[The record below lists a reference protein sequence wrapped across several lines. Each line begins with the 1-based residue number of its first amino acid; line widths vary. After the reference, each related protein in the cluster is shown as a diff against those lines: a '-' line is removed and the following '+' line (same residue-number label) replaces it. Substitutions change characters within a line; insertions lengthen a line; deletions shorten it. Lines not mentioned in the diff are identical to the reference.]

1 MGSRQW
7 WRVGRAAST
16 IATALALAVGASAC
30 TSGPSLRA
38 PATPQGPDFTSVA
51 EATAL
56 PRLDPPA
63 RKAGELTRLTV
74 RAGERG
80 SFTGMSLPGGMTV
93 ADGRYRL
100 TGRCLSDGSD
110 GVLAVYVVGP
120 GRGGADGAPSQPQPG
135 DPVATASFMCD
146 RPVSS
151 VDLPRLPAGSSE
163 VMVSAGTQSVAV
175 GWVVL
180 SAVS

>member
-1 MGSRQW
+1 MGSRQG
-7 WRVGRAAST
+7 WRGGRATVAV
-16 IATALALAVGASAC
+16 ATALALAAGASAC
-30 TSGPSLRA
+30 TSGPGPR
-38 PATPQGPDFTSVA
+38 PPTTPRGPDFTSVA
-51 EATAL
+51 EAPAP

-63 RKAGELTRLTV
+63 RKSGEVSRLTV

-80 SFTGMSLPGGMTV
+80 SFTGRITPGGATL

-100 TGRCLSDGSD
+100 SGRCLSDGSD
-110 GVLAVYVVGP
+110 GVLAVYVAGP

-135 DPVATASFMCD
+135 DPVASATFTCD

-151 VDLPRLPAGSSE
+151 VDLPPLPAGSSE

-180 SAVS
+180 SPVS